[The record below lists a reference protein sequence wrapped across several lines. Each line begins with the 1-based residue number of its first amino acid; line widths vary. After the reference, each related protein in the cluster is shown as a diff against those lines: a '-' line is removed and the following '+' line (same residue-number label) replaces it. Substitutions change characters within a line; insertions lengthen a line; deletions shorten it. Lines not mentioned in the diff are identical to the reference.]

1 MKFKCILFQKRNL
14 FYIVVGLAAAIVI
27 PCFVVCPKILPLY

>member
-14 FYIVVGLAAAIVI
+14 FYIIVGLACVI
-27 PCFVVCPKILPLY
+27 ILPCFAICPRILPLY